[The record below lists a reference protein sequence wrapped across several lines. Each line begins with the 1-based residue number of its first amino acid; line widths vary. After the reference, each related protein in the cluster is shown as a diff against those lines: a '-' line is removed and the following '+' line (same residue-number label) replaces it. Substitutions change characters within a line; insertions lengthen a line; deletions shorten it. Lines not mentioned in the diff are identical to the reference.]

1 MMTDDTKTTSA
12 AGDGSGK
19 GLAAILPYY
28 LHPSDNSGSVISPV
42 QLKGENYEEWA
53 CSMRNSLRAK
63 KKLLFIGRTTLN
75 KPAQDSSDLED
86 WWMVNLMLVAWIFN
100 TIEPSLRSTITYMKN
115 MKDMWEELH

>member
-1 MMTDDTKTTSA
+1 MTDDTKTTSA
-12 AGDGSGK
+12 TGDGSGK
-19 GLAAILPYY
+19 GLEAILPYY

-53 CSMRNSLRAK
+53 RSMRNSLRAK
-63 KKLLFIGRTTLN
+63 KKLWFIGRTTLN
-75 KPAQDSSDLED
+75 KPAEDSSDLED

-115 MKDMWEELH
+115 VKDMWEELH